1 MKAISMKKLSCFV
14 FSSIIVIFLVC
25 IFLSMSYL
33 SSSEATEKI
42 NLSISKKCN
51 TVQEYHSEVQK
62 YLSDEVNN
70 LSLNRVE
77 VFFYGYDDM
86 VNNQATEM
94 ILYYSRYINSFAEGG
109 KIEAIK
115 VYIDTKNNIIT
126 NYEYFKGSSK
136 QYNQGGDTELISL
149 DIFDYSSYLPT
160 ILETENIKLNENA
173 DCYAEITFLDNGNVV
188 SSQRLFIDNVVA
200 YYNVDKLL

>member
-1 MKAISMKKLSCFV
+1 MKKVLCFV
-14 FSSIIVIFLVC
+14 FSSIIVILVLISLVC
-25 IFLSMSYL
+25 FIFSMSYL
-33 SSSEATEKI
+33 SSSEYSEKI
-42 NLSISKKCN
+42 NLPISKNCN
-51 TVQEYHSEVQK
+51 TVQEYYSEVQK
-62 YLSDEVNN
+62 YLSDEVSN

-77 VFFYGYDDM
+77 VFFYGYEDM

-94 ILYYSRYINSFAEGG
+94 ILYYSRFINSFSEGG

-149 DIFDYSSYLPT
+149 DIFDYSSYLPR
-160 ILETENIKLNENA
+160 ILETENIELNENV

-188 SSQRLFIDNVVA
+188 SAQRLCIDNMEV
-200 YYNVDKLL
+200 YHNVDKLT